1 MNAERADNYTRLTR
15 YLEDI
20 GPAKLHADE
29 QDRVRIAAD
38 TLVFAGGWSDEV
50 SDALDDMNRLAGILV
65 DSGRWE
71 LESAERLVDMVGA
84 CGPAEAQA
92 LALH

>member
-1 MNAERADNYTRLTR
+1 MNAERADNYIRLTR

-20 GPAKLHADE
+20 GPSKLHADE
-29 QDRVRIAAD
+29 QDRVRDAAD

-50 SDALDDMNRLAGILV
+50 ADALDDMNRLAGVLI

-71 LESAERLVDMVGA
+71 LETAERLVDMVGA
-84 CGPAEAQA
+84 CGPEEAQA
-92 LALH
+92 LALG